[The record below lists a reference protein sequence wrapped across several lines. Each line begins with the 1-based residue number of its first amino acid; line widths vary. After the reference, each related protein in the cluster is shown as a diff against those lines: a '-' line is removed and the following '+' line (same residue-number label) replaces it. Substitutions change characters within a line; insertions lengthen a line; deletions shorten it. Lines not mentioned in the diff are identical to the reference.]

1 MMKLTDDHRCYGQLP
16 EIIVCDFVTS
26 SKYGFGLRQ
35 NKLGIWLSDGETIWG
50 AADVSVHPTYYQS
63 MRAAMEVAV
72 DLQKRNNWPIYL
84 YSGGTGF
91 ADHNRIQVNDE
102 LDIIQHI
109 LKHG

>member
-1 MMKLTDDHRCYGQLP
+1 
-16 EIIVCDFVTS
+16 
-26 SKYGFGLRQ
+26 
-35 NKLGIWLSDGETIWG
+35 
-50 AADVSVHPTYYQS
+50 